1 MSSVTL
7 QKWGGLASWMLAMAY
22 AVPSVIYLVGDLRSA
37 LGPLTYDLA
46 DFLYGPVW
54 AVSLISSFL
63 ALRARIGSG
72 ASGRMSL
79 AWTAAW
85 VAAAAMICVAF
96 IRSANRHYHL
106 MHPELHLESSETVLT
121 VWATLVAGVIGV
133 GFHFLGWS
141 LLLLGSAGWSSR
153 QLPGALAALYLTVG
167 VAALFVYLQ
176 PELEGLA
183 ILLGV
188 VASVWQGFVL
198 WQSKPVHAPA
208 PAPLTG

>member
-133 GFHFLGWS
+133 GGVS
-141 LLLLGSAGWSSR
+141 VRLLLDGDDLAGPGEDR
-153 QLPGALAALYLTVG
+153 QHQGEVG
-167 VAALFVYLQ
+167 LNGRERAV
-176 PELEGLA
+176 
-183 ILLGV
+183 
-188 VASVWQGFVL
+188 
-198 WQSKPVHAPA
+198 
-208 PAPLTG
+208 